1 MTLIEKKNVVKTKVN
16 IQMCVETW
24 EAGKKVKRGP
34 QNQKNWGEVFVSFSG
49 LKTYIV

>member
-24 EAGKKVKRGP
+24 EAGPAVGVP
-34 QNQKNWGEVFVSFSG
+34 VMHTS
-49 LKTYIV
+49 T